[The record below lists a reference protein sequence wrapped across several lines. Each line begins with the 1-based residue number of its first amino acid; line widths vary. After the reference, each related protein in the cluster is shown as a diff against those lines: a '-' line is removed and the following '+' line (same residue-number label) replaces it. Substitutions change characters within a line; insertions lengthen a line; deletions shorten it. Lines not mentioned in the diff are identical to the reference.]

1 VTVSAEAAVRD
12 VAPWIEILAR
22 VGYAAK
28 AVLYGTIGLLAARA
42 GFGWSGGRAT
52 DTRGA
57 LQAVHGAPF
66 GRHILLLIAA
76 GLAGYALW
84 RLVEAV
90 TDPERR
96 GADAKGV
103 ALRAGNAVRGLAHG
117 ALALAAF
124 RLGMGSGTAGSQG
137 PGGWTAKVL
146 ALPAGEVLLWL
157 GAAGVAGYGLYQL
170 YRAWKAKLG
179 RHLALTRVSAGTG
192 SVLVAV
198 CRFGLAARGAV
209 FGLIGFLLGR
219 AAARHDAGQAGG
231 VRESLLTLAGIGRWA
246 LAAAGLG
253 LIAYGVYQLVE
264 ARYRRID
271 VA

>member
-1 VTVSAEAAVRD
+1 VTASAQAAVRD

-42 GFGWSGGRAT
+42 AFGRGGGRAT

-57 LQAVHGAPF
+57 MEAVHEAPF

-96 GADAKGV
+96 GTRAKGV

-124 RLGMGSGTAGSQG
+124 RLGLGSGNPSSQG
-137 PGGWTAKVL
+137 PDRWTAKVL
-146 ALPAGEVLLWL
+146 ALPAGELLVWL
-157 GAAGVAGYGLYQL
+157 AAAGVAGYGLYQL

-179 RHLALTRVSAGTG
+179 RHLALTRVSAGTA
-192 SVLVAV
+192 SVLVGV

-219 AAARHDAGQAGG
+219 AAARHDPGEAGG

-253 LIAYGVYQLVE
+253 LVAYGVYQLVE